1 MIILKQDSLLKKFN
15 KKYLT
20 KNLKKS
26 YSHCEGVKRLWQ
38 SHPLKPTSFYLLFG
52 SQSGSHRGQLYC
64 PVNSANIKTAPMDGF
79 IGLGIQLQYQPYLN
93 QTTQSIINIAV
104 NACLY

>member
-15 KKYLT
+15 KKYL
-20 KNLKKS
+20 NLKKS
-26 YSHCEGVKRLWQ
+26 YSHCEGAKRLWQ
-38 SHPLKPTSFYLLFG
+38 SHPLKPASFYLSF
-52 SQSGSHRGQLYC
+52 GSHRGQLYC

-79 IGLGIQLQYQPYLN
+79 TGLGIQPQYQPYLN